1 MSPQN
6 VAALLRLYELMNTR
20 FADLKEGE
28 LDPMLEFFD
37 PEVVIEAVD
46 APDPAS
52 YAGHDGV
59 RRWFGDALGV
69 WDSIHV
75 EPEEIL
81 EAGDWTVV
89 QLRTA
94 LRGEASGVELEIL
107 VTAVHRFRDGRI
119 FRDRIYLEH
128 AQALEAVGLNA

>member
-1 MSPQN
+1 MSQEN
-6 VAALLRLYELMNTR
+6 VAALHRLYELMNTR
-20 FADLKEGE
+20 FLELKAGE

-46 APDPAS
+46 APDPAR
-52 YAGHDGV
+52 YHGHDGV
-59 RRWFGDALGV
+59 RSWFADALGV

-75 EPEEIL
+75 QPEEIL

-94 LRGEASGVELEIL
+94 LRGEASGVEIEIL
-107 VTAVHRFRDGRI
+107 LTAVHRFRDGRI

-128 AQALEAVGLNA
+128 AQALEAVGLSA